1 MLGRFIYTGAISVES
16 ITTGRWEVW
25 SAFINTQFEKPIN
38 VWLGMGAWAE
48 IFLPYSENT
57 MLGCHSIYIEFFY
70 YFGVLGI
77 INLILLM
84 FAYSYNTQ
92 KEKGKV
98 NMLIKVE
105 DVLPLLMVFVLG
117 VGEMVIFN
125 RKSIFLIF
133 AILYIFNG
141 SKYVSKK
148 SEKFERVKHLKQL
161 RRNKDVS
168 K

>member
-1 MLGRFIYTGAISVES
+1 
-16 ITTGRWEVW
+16 
-25 SAFINTQFEKPIN
+25 
-38 VWLGMGAWAE
+38 
-48 IFLPYSENT
+48 
-57 MLGCHSIYIEFFY
+57 
-70 YFGVLGI
+70 
-77 INLILLM
+77 
-84 FAYSYNTQ
+84 
-92 KEKGKV
+92 
-98 NMLIKVE
+98 
-105 DVLPLLMVFVLG
+105 MVFVLG

-161 RRNKDVS
+161 RRNKNVS